1 MATLEAGRVGLAL
14 VAAGCF
20 PFLAYAG
27 LRVACSAIMNP
38 SDVKR
43 VEVHLRAE
51 SLVVLLLSL
60 MGTLTLG
67 LMPAALLRVIGETVT
82 AVL

>member
-1 MATLEAGRVGLAL
+1 
-14 VAAGCF
+14 
-20 PFLAYAG
+20 
-27 LRVACSAIMNP
+27 
-38 SDVKR
+38 VKR
-43 VEVHLRAE
+43 VEVHVRAE